1 MKYDKHTAKYFVDL
15 PSRKRL
21 EHDRDFLEDYSPDF
35 LYHYS
40 CGLFRLAIVRNF
52 NKSGLPSSYSLMAI
66 GYPPSVGSWRSLYNS
81 TILEAVIHCFNA
93 EVIKFA
99 QDKLYVPR
107 SNWNVSEL

>member
-1 MKYDKHTAKYFVDL
+1 MKYDKHTAKYFPDL

-21 EHDRDFLEDYSPDF
+21 EYDRDFLEDYSPDF

-52 NKSGLPSSYSLMAI
+52 DKSGMPSSYSLMAI

-81 TILEAVIHCFNA
+81 TILEAVVHRFNA

>member
-1 MKYDKHTAKYFVDL
+1 MKYDRHTAKYFVDL

-52 NKSGLPSSYSLMAI
+52 DKSGLPSSYSLMAI
-66 GYPPSVGSWRSLYNS
+66 GYPPSIGSWCSLYNS
-81 TILEAVIHCFNA
+81 TILEAVVHRFNA

-99 QDKLYVPR
+99 QEHLYVPR
-107 SNWNVSEL
+107 SDWNVSEL